1 MREGLGIRFLL
12 FCFFGFLGSFIRVYP
27 QDTTDYSLSMS
38 ANTSSGIFAPY
49 FIGSLNHGK
58 TTQKT
63 ALTFDASLSREIDEG
78 KKLSWGFGVEALGGY
93 TSPTD
98 YMKWSVEQQD
108 WNLNSLSPPAFVLQ
122 QAYIELKYRS
132 VYLMAGMKSH
142 EPALMNPWLSSGDFV
157 ESGNARPIPEVRVG
171 FFDFVDIPLTNHWL
185 QIQCQA
191 AYGIMTDYGYL
202 ENQYN
207 FYNYHIGKNT
217 LYNYKFCHFRTNP
230 DQRFMATFGMQSGA
244 FFGGTTDYY
253 DDGKYV
259 GSRKYRVDLKSF
271 FDILIPV
278 FNNDEDFAL
287 GSTIGAW
294 DFYGQYLLNNGDEIC
309 AYFQWP
315 FEDGSGLARRN
326 KLDGV
331 WGVEY
336 RRGQSGVVSNVV
348 VEYVDY
354 RDQSGPIHYAPGDY
368 DGSTITSQSTGRDD
382 YYNNYYYNSYANYGM
397 SIGTPVIISPL
408 YNLSGYPGFLANRA
422 NGFHLGVE
430 GDITDRLHYR
440 LLFGHQRNFGTY
452 DIPFHSMRSNTSSM
466 LECRYA
472 LSNKIELKGMV
483 AYDKGSLI
491 GNNFGALVSVQY
503 KSSIPNERR
512 KKRY

>member
-1 MREGLGIRFLL
+1 M
-12 FCFFGFLGSFIRVYP
+12 LGSLILVFP
-27 QDTTDYSLSMS
+27 QETIDYSLALSS
-38 ANTSSGIFAPY
+38 NVSSGNFSPY

-58 TTQKT
+58 TTQKD
-63 ALTFDASLSREIDEG
+63 AVLLDASISKDINAE
-78 KKLSWGFGVEALGGY
+78 KKISWGFGVEFTGGY
-93 TSPTD
+93 SSRND
-98 YMKWSVEQQD
+98 YLKWSADADD
-108 WNLNSLSPPAFVLQ
+108 WTYHPAGPSAMMLQ
-122 QAYIELKYRS
+122 QIYGELKYRS
-132 VYLMAGMKSH
+132 IYLMLGMKEH
-142 EPALMNPWLSSGDFV
+142 EAALMNSRLSSGDFV
-157 ESGNARPIPEVRVG
+157 ESGNARPIPEVRAG
-171 FFDFVDIPLTNHWL
+171 FYDFVDIPFTNHWL

-191 AYGIMTDYGYL
+191 AYGVMTDYGYL
-202 ENQYN
+202 KDQFN

-217 LYNYKFCHFRTNP
+217 LYNYKFCYFRTNP

-253 DDGKYV
+253 KDGEYD
-259 GSRKYRVDLKSF
+259 GNRKYRVDFKSF

-287 GSTIGAW
+287 GSTIGTW

-336 RRGQSGVVSNVV
+336 CRGESGVVSNVV
-348 VEYVDY
+348 LEYVDY

-368 DGSTITSQSTGRDD
+368 DGSTIGSQCTGRDD

-397 SIGTPVIISPL
+397 SIGTPFIISPI

-422 NGFHLGVE
+422 NGVHFGIE
-430 GDITDRLHYR
+430 GDVSDRLHYR
-440 LLFGHQRNFGTY
+440 LLLGYQRNFGTY
-452 DIPFHSMRSNTSSM
+452 DQPFHSMRSNTSSM
-466 LECRYA
+466 IECRYD
-472 LSNKIELKGMV
+472 LNSKIELKGMV
-483 AYDKGSLI
+483 AYDRGSLI
-491 GNNFGALVSVQY
+491 GNNFGALVSIQY
-503 KSSIPNERR
+503 KSSIQNERH

>member
-1 MREGLGIRFLL
+1 ML
-12 FCFFGFLGSFIRVYP
+12 FCLFGIIGSMFRVFP
-27 QDTTDYSLSMS
+27 QETIDYSLSMS
-38 ANTSSGIFAPY
+38 ANTSSGRFSPY

-58 TTQKT
+58 NTQKT
-63 ALTFDASLSREIDEG
+63 ALNFDACLSKDINEENRF
-78 KKLSWGFGVEALGGY
+78 SYGFGVEVIGGY
-93 TSPTD
+93 ASPAD
-98 YMKWSVEQQD
+98 YMKWSAEQQD
-108 WNLNSLSPPAFVLQ
+108 WSLNSLSPSALMLQ

-132 VYLMAGMKSH
+132 VYLMVGMKSH
-142 EPALMNPWLSSGDFV
+142 EAALMNPGLSSGDFV
-157 ESGNARPIPEVRVG
+157 ESGNARPIPEIRAG
-171 FFDFVDIPLTNHWL
+171 LFDFVDIPLTNHWL

-202 ENQYN
+202 KNQYN

-230 DQRFMATFGMQSGA
+230 EQRFMATFGMQSGA

-253 DDGKYV
+253 DDGNYV

-271 FDILIPV
+271 FDILLPV

-294 DFYGQYLLNNGDEIC
+294 DFYGQYLMNNGDEIC

-315 FEDGSGLARRN
+315 FEDGSSLARRN

-336 RRGQSGVVSNVV
+336 CRGEPGVVSNVV
-348 VEYVDY
+348 LEYVDY

-368 DGSTITSQSTGRDD
+368 DAPTITTQSTGRDD

-397 SIGTPVIISPL
+397 SIGTPFIISPM
-408 YNLSGYPGFLANRA
+408 YNVSGFPGFRANRA
-422 NGFHLGVE
+422 NGVHFGIE
-430 GDITDRLHYR
+430 GDITQRIHYR
-440 LLFGHQRNFGTY
+440 MLLGYQRNFGTY
-452 DIPFHSMRSNTSSM
+452 YLPFHSMRYNTSSM
-466 LECRYA
+466 LECRYDI
-472 LSNKIELKGMV
+472 NDKIELKGMM
-483 AYDKGSLI
+483 AYDRGSLL
-491 GNNFGALVSVQY
+491 GNNFGALVSIQY
-503 KSSIPNERR
+503 KSSISNEKHR
-512 KKRY
+512 KRY